1 MRRLIPTR
9 DYSTVGSSCAVSATT
24 RRRSTLSKQLGQEYR
39 DIMISINCRQEPV
52 GWVMRVCVDQPLV
65 TIVVFSVMFA
75 YAEGKLKYRA
85 DKRKA
90 IDGDLG

>member
-1 MRRLIPTR
+1 MCCERYYP
-9 DYSTVGSSCAVSATT
+9 SSLNVVEATWSRVS
-24 RRRSTLSKQLGQEYR
+24 GH
-39 DIMISINCRQEPV
+39 MISINCRQEPV

-85 DKRKA
+85 DKTKA
-90 IDGDLG
+90 IDGDLR